1 MWIIVVHGGAG
12 TWNVSLNKAYKIGR
26 VIKNS
31 LTAGASILNSG
42 GSALDAVEA
51 AVRVMEASGILNAGL
66 GSCLNMAGQVEMD
79 AAIMD
84 GDTLKGGAVAC
95 IKDVMHPISAAR
107 KVMEFTDHILLS
119 GEYATY
125 FALKMNVEPAKNLI
139 NQSKIRQYKKFL
151 KELKERGS
159 KNLKIYEIINSGMT
173 SKYSNDSAINND
185 GNTVG
190 AVALDSKGRLA
201 AATSTGGM
209 WLKLPGRIG
218 DTPLLGA
225 GTYANKY
232 AAVSATGVGEHIIR
246 VGIALRV
253 CDMVERGI
261 PLQDATK
268 NVMDRLTQIAGKNT
282 AGLIAVDRYGNYAF
296 NYNTPGMARG
306 VLIEGKKPEVM
317 IWNTKI
323 NIK

>member
-1 MWIIVVHGGAG
+1 MWIIAVHGGAG
-12 TWNVSLNKAYKIGR
+12 TWNVSLKKAYKIAH
-26 VIKNS
+26 VIKDS
-31 LTAGASILNSG
+31 LIAGGSILSSE

-51 AVRVMEASGILNAGL
+51 AVRVMEASGVLNAGL
-66 GSCLNMAGQVEMD
+66 GSCLNIAGEVEMD

-95 IKDVMHPISAAR
+95 IKNIIHPVSAAR

-125 FALKMNVEPAKNLI
+125 FALKMNIEYAKNLI
-139 NQSKIRQYKKFL
+139 NQSKIRQYKKLL
-151 KELKERGS
+151 KELKGRES
-159 KNLKIYEIINSGMT
+159 KNMKVYEIMNLNT
-173 SKYSNDSAINND
+173 SKTFSSTIINND

-190 AVALDSKGRLA
+190 AVALDSKGKLA

-246 VGIALRV
+246 VGMALRI
-253 CDMVERGI
+253 CDMVEKGI
-261 PLQDATK
+261 PLQQAVKD
-268 NVMDRLTQIAGKNT
+268 VMNRITQLAGKNT
-282 AGLIAVDRYGNYAF
+282 AGVIAVDRYGNYVF
-296 NYNTPGMARG
+296 DYNTPGMARG
-306 VLIEGKKPEVM
+306 VLIENKKPEVM
-317 IWNTKI
+317 VWNTKI

>member
-1 MWIIVVHGGAG
+1 MHGGAG
-12 TWNVSLNKAYKIGR
+12 TWNVSLKKAYKIAH
-26 VIKNS
+26 VIKDS
-31 LTAGASILNSG
+31 LIAGGSILSSE

-51 AVRVMEASGILNAGL
+51 AVRVMEASGVLNAGL
-66 GSCLNMAGQVEMD
+66 GSCLNIAGEVEMD

-95 IKDVMHPISAAR
+95 IKNIIHPVSAAR

-125 FALKMNVEPAKNLI
+125 FALKMNIEYAKNLI
-139 NQSKIRQYKKFL
+139 NQSKIRQYKKLL
-151 KELKERGS
+151 KELKGRES
-159 KNLKIYEIINSGMT
+159 KNMKVYEIMNLNT
-173 SKYSNDSAINND
+173 SKTFSSTIINND

-190 AVALDSKGRLA
+190 AVALDSKGKLA

-246 VGIALRV
+246 VGMALRI
-253 CDMVERGI
+253 CDMVEKGI
-261 PLQDATK
+261 PLQQAVKD
-268 NVMDRLTQIAGKNT
+268 VMNRITQLAGKNT
-282 AGLIAVDRYGNYAF
+282 AGVIAVDRYGNYVF
-296 NYNTPGMARG
+296 DYNTPGMARG
-306 VLIEGKKPEVM
+306 VLIENKKPEVM
-317 IWNTKI
+317 VWNTKI

>member
-1 MWIIVVHGGAG
+1 MWVIVVHGGAG
-12 TWNVSLNKAYKIGR
+12 TWNVSLKKAYKIAH

-31 LTAGASILNSG
+31 LSTGGSILNSG

-51 AVRVMEASGILNAGL
+51 AVRVMEASGVLNAGL
-66 GSCLNMAGQVEMD
+66 GSCLNIAGQVEMD

-95 IKDVMHPISAAR
+95 IKNVIHPVSAAR
-107 KVMEFTDHILLS
+107 KVMEFTDHIVLS

-125 FALKMNVEPAKNLI
+125 FALKMNIEHTKNLI
-139 NQSKIRQYKKFL
+139 NQSKIRQYKKLL
-151 KELKERGS
+151 KEFKERGS
-159 KNLKIYEIINSGMT
+159 KNVKVYEMM
-173 SKYSNDSAINND
+173 DSDASFKTPSDITINNE

-190 AVALDSKGRLA
+190 AVALDSKGKLA

-232 AAVSATGVGEHIIR
+232 AAVSATGIGEHIIR
-246 VGIALRV
+246 IGIALRV

-261 PLQDATK
+261 LLQQAVKDAM
-268 NVMDRLTQIAGKNT
+268 NRITQLAGKNT
-282 AGLIAVDRYGNYAF
+282 AGIIAVDRYGNYTF
-296 NYNTPGMARG
+296 DYNTPGMARG
-306 VLIEGKKPEVM
+306 VLIENKKPEIM
-317 IWNTKI
+317 IWDTKI